1 MMDQSAAWS
10 SPGFHLRDMKKGIDM
25 TRRHVSGAVALT
37 LAAAGFALA
46 DAANALARRPTEGD
60 LPSFDQAT
68 GWLNSPPLA
77 PDALRGKVVL
87 VQFWTYTC
95 INWLRTL
102 PYVRAWASKY
112 KDNGLVVIGVHAPE
126 FGFEKD
132 IVNVRRAVSAMRIDY
147 PVAVDSDHAI
157 WRAFGNEYWPALYF
171 IDARGRIRHHK
182 FGEGDYPESE
192 RIIQGLLAESGKAG
206 LDRQMAMITA
216 EGVEAPADWDDLMSP
231 ENYLGYE
238 RTRNFA
244 SPGGAAPDTHHVYS
258 APSGL
263 SVNEWALSGG
273 WTMGGQPVVSNTS
286 NGRIACRFHARDLH
300 MVLGPGSDAAPV
312 RFRVSLDGAPPGA
325 SHGFDVDGRGEGM
338 IAAPRL
344 YQLVRQAPP
353 IGDRLFTI
361 EFLRPGVEA
370 FAFTFG

>member
-1 MMDQSAAWS
+1 
-10 SPGFHLRDMKKGIDM
+10 MKKGIDM
-25 TRRHVSGAVALT
+25 SRRHLSGAIALT
-37 LAAAGFALA
+37 LAAAGAGLV
-46 DAANALARRPTEGD
+46 DPANALARRSSEGD
-60 LPSFDQAT
+60 LPSFDDAT
-68 GWLNSPPLA
+68 AWLNSPPLT
-77 PDALRGKVVL
+77 PNALRGKVVL

-102 PYVRAWASKY
+102 PYVRAWAGKY

-132 IVNVRRAVSAMRIDY
+132 IVNVRRAVKDMRIDY

-171 IDARGRIRHHK
+171 VDAGGKIRHHK
-182 FGEGDYPESE
+182 FGEGDYAESE
-192 RIIQGLLAESGKAG
+192 RIIQGLLAESGKAD
-206 LDRQMAMITA
+206 LDRQMARITA
-216 EGVEAPADWDDLMSP
+216 GGLEVPADWDDLNSP

-244 SPGGAAPDTHHVYS
+244 SPGGAVPDTPHVYA
-258 APSGL
+258 APSAL

-273 WTMGGQPVVSNTS
+273 WTMGKQPVVSNTS

-300 MVLGPGSDAAPV
+300 MVLGPGPDAAPL
-312 RFRVSLDGAPPGA
+312 RFRVTLDGATPGA
-325 SHGFDVDGRGEGM
+325 GHGLDVDGRGEGM
-338 IAAPRL
+338 IATPRL
-344 YQLVRQAPP
+344 YQLVRQATP
-353 IGDRLFTI
+353 IADRLFTI
-361 EFLRPGVEA
+361 EFLRPGVAA